1 MKKYHHIFICLM
13 VNFLL
18 IICFSF
24 FPSNAADTK
33 LAPTAKP
40 GSGKIHVT
48 ADRLIIDQVTGCT
61 EFAGN
66 VRTVRKTTVVTSDRL
81 KIFHKKSV
89 KADEKKIAANES
101 ISRIVATGNVE
112 IIFDNAFA
120 KTDRAV
126 YAVKT
131 EVLVLSGNSSVTRE
145 NTFVTG
151 AKIIIYVA
159 DGQITV
165 DSSDKK
171 PVKVIF
177 SQKEL
182 SGN

>member
-13 VNFLL
+13 AIFLL
-18 IICFSF
+18 VICFPF
-24 FPSNAADTK
+24 FPLSAADTK
-33 LAPTAKP
+33 IAPTAKP

-48 ADRLIIDQVTGCT
+48 ADRLIIDQVTGCA
-61 EFAGN
+61 EFTGN
-66 VRTVRKTTVVTSDRL
+66 VKTVRKTTVVTSDRL
-81 KIFHKKSV
+81 EIFYKKSV
-89 KADEKKIAANES
+89 KAGKKETAANES

-112 IIFDNAFA
+112 IIFDNEFA

-131 EVLVLSGNSSVTRE
+131 ETLVLSGNSSVTRE

-159 DGQITV
+159 DGRIKV

-177 SQKEL
+177 SQEEL